1 MPEGSGLGGENAE
14 VRIVWTSLRCTTG
27 AAEAEA
33 AGQSSVPDAATKTA
47 HTKRRMP
54 ADDACRASLGDTTP
68 GSPVPLMPQK
78 IRLAGRVC
86 ATEGRRL
93 PGAQG
98 RGELAALLGGIKVA
112 DERLD
117 PFELLRY
124 GGHHHVQ
131 ALPRLL

>member
-27 AAEAEA
+27 AAEAED

-54 ADDACRASLGDTTP
+54 ADGGCRTSLGDSTP
-68 GSPVPLMPQK
+68 CSPILLMPPR
-78 IRLAGRVC
+78 IGLAGQVC
-86 ATEGRRL
+86 ASKRRYP

-117 PFELLRY
+117 PFELLRH
-124 GGHHHVQ
+124 GGDHHVQ